1 VAIAL
6 WHSMWFREKERA
18 RGGMERILNQNF
30 GVFTSLSTP
39 LSFVLL
45 TATRVINFITVFH
58 KKIDLSHGWQWL
70 VGMDDVP
77 FSSLEVFTQ
86 PSCRLSGTKY
96 GCIIKDGESLSALF
110 LTQFP

>member
-6 WHSMWFREKERA
+6 WHSMWFREKKRA

-45 TATRVINFITVFH
+45 TATRVINLLLCFI
-58 KKIDLSHGWQWL
+58 K
-70 VGMDDVP
+70 
-77 FSSLEVFTQ
+77 
-86 PSCRLSGTKY
+86 R
-96 GCIIKDGESLSALF
+96 
-110 LTQFP
+110 